1 MSLIL
6 SHFVLT
12 PALLTHTFDSS
23 HFPPSDLRKHI
34 GYVKENLF
42 LHLLKMVK
50 KTSFKTTAKGV
61 ERITT
66 ENRDGAHSEY
76 SKDIWGCIA
85 SEEVSGWKSTRRI
98 H

>member
-1 MSLIL
+1 ML
-6 SHFVLT
+6 
-12 PALLTHTFDSS
+12 
-23 HFPPSDLRKHI
+23 K
-34 GYVKENLF
+34 KNLF

-50 KTSFKTTAKGV
+50 KTSFKTTVKGV
-61 ERITT
+61 KRITT

-85 SEEVSGWKSTRRI
+85 SEQTEEVSGWKSTRRI